1 MNFGTA
7 LDLLKEGH
15 RVTRTGWNG
24 KGMWIALQVP
34 DQHSKMRRPYIY
46 MNPVDGDLVPWVASQ
61 SDLLAWDWMLVAQAS
76 VQPADTAKKTPTKAP
91 KKAGKA
97 SYGLKADGT
106 PKRKPGR
113 PRKASQPAPVQ
124 PAVESPQPAEAVT
137 EVA

>member
-1 MNFGTA
+1 
-7 LDLLKEGH
+7 
-15 RVTRTGWNG
+15 
-24 KGMWIALQVP
+24 MWIALQVP
-34 DQHSKMRRPYIY
+34 DQHSKMRRAYIY

-76 VQPADTAKKTPTKAP
+76 IQPADTAKKTPTKAP

-113 PRKASQPAPVQ
+113 PPKASKPVPVQ
-124 PAVESPQPAEAVT
+124 PAIKTPQPAEAVT